1 MADSSGSGGKPVAD
15 LDSRI
20 SNLAPSSTGRKKTGR
35 FNRFDN
41 PLLNWKFLSG
51 AGIFGF
57 IFFLIFLGNQF
68 WDTDLALAGSSPLNM
83 PPVGFTN
90 WRDQEGIPE
99 HPLGTENSGRDMLAL
114 LIVGTPRTIGVGV
127 IAASVGMGAGIL
139 LGFMAGFVGGIV
151 DDVIRLM
158 TDVVIPIPSLLV
170 LIVIQ
175 SALQREM
182 DLVTMALLISMFS
195 WAAPTR
201 YIRSQVLSMRESGYV
216 QMAQL
221 SGVPTRDIM
230 YREMMPN
237 LLPYLAAS
245 YIGNMTG
252 AILQAVGLELLG
264 LGPQRIPSLGVTIF
278 FSIEAAALLRN
289 MWWWWGIPTV
299 ILAVVFIALLLINLG
314 LDEIANPRLRKA
326 N

>member
-15 LDSRI
+15 LDTRFS
-20 SNLAPSSTGRKKTGR
+20 SLAPASTERKKKGR

-41 PLLNWKFLSG
+41 PLLNWKFLTG
-51 AGIFGF
+51 AGVFGL

-68 WDTDLALAGSSPLNM
+68 WDTDLALAGSSPLNL
-83 PPVGFTN
+83 PPIGLTN
-90 WRDQEGIPE
+90 WRGQEGIPE

-127 IAASVGMGAGIL
+127 IAASVGMGVGIL

-299 ILAVVFIALLLINLG
+299 ILAIVFIALLLINLG

>member
-1 MADSSGSGGKPVAD
+1 MADSTGSGGKPGAD
-15 LDSRI
+15 LDTRFS
-20 SNLAPSSTGRKKTGR
+20 SLAPSSAGRQKAGR
-35 FNRFDN
+35 LNRFDN
-41 PLLNWKFLSG
+41 PLLNWKFLTG

-68 WDTDLALAGSSPLNM
+68 WNTELALAASSPLNM
-83 PPVGFTN
+83 PPLGFTN

-127 IAASVGMGAGIL
+127 IAASIGMGVGIL
-139 LGFMAGFVGGIV
+139 LGFLAGFVGGLV

-158 TDVVIPIPSLLV
+158 TDVAIPIPSLLV

-182 DLVTMALLISMFS
+182 DLVTRAMLIALCS
-195 WAAPTR
+195 WATPTR
-201 YIRSQVLSMRESGYV
+201 YIRAQVLSMRESGYV
-216 QMAQL
+216 QMARL

-299 ILAVVFIALLLINLG
+299 ILAIVFIALLLINLG